1 MPVFFLLSSLF
12 LTFIRGDSAGELKKH
27 WLVRVSAVRTIPE
40 RGHELKKHGLVLDL
54 NLRLGRCLILDP
66 ALCAARFC
74 RVEKGAT
81 RCCRL
86 TKCAGRCKAGALCNQ
101 RRFSENWHV
110 WWTCQFSCTK
120 CTEAPC
126 TKCTEAPNR
135 TWKRGRGIHCCECRA
150 PLLFSARHRWEPL
163 SLVLQGTVRILIQ
176 LLCTL
181 SA

>member
-12 LTFIRGDSAGELKKH
+12 LTFIQGESAGERGHLR

-74 RVEKGAT
+74 RVEKRAT

-110 WWTCQFSCTK
+110 WW
-120 CTEAPC
+120 
-126 TKCTEAPNR
+126 
-135 TWKRGRGIHCCECRA
+135 KRGRGIHCCECRA
-150 PLLFSARHRWEPL
+150 PLSFSARHRWEPL